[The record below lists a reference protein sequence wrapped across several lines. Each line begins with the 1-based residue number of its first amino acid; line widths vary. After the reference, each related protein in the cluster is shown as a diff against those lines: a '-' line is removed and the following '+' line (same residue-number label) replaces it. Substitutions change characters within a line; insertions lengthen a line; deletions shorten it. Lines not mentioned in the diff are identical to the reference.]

1 MSRTDEFNAGSS
13 PVPEIQ
19 AGARRYQQM
28 NGMMV
33 PESNYGSIVMPQS
46 QSRAMGTEYMRM
58 PVFDQRAAPAYHQ
71 MAEEVGRQFDYMTRP
86 TSKGGM
92 GLNVE
97 VTKHDPYVGENEN
110 YDQIYH
116 NFKNDVVNKNRMQ
129 VLDSDETGGHPIFT
143 RDQNNMFRAV
153 HDYFGHLGAGRGIDM
168 HGEDAAYQ
176 KHAAMFSP
184 LARGALATETRGQNG
199 ALQLTGDFQQQKVGI
214 LPSQFTGTGSLAPN
228 SFSDQAQAR
237 AQAVQR
243 NQSQG
248 II

>member
-1 MSRTDEFNAGSS
+1 MSRSQEFNVGSS

-33 PESNYGSIVMPQS
+33 PESNYGAVVMPHA

-58 PVFDQRAAPAYHQ
+58 PDFDKRAVPAYHQ
-71 MAEEVGRQFDYMTRP
+71 MAEEVGRQFDHLTNP
-86 TSKGGM
+86 VSKGGM

-97 VTKHDPYVGENEN
+97 VTRHDPYGQGGN
-110 YDQIYH
+110 YDQIFPE
-116 NFKNDVVNKNRMQ
+116 FKNDVVNNNRMQ
-129 VLDSDETGGHPIFT
+129 VLHSAETGGHPLFT
-143 RDQNNMFRAV
+143 DDQNNMFRAV
-153 HDYFGHLGAGRGIDM
+153 HDYFGHLGSGRGIDM

-184 LARGALATETRGQNG
+184 LARQALATETRGQNG
-199 ALQLTGDFQQQKVGI
+199 ALQLTGEFQNQKIG
-214 LPSQFTGTGSLAPN
+214 LLSPQYTGTGSLPA
-228 SFSDQAQAR
+228 FGEGAAR
-237 AQAVQR
+237 ARAEAVQR
-243 NQSQG
+243 NRSQG